1 MSQTYLAI
9 LADTEGN
16 PDYFHPSEINA
27 NSKQEVK
34 QLLSENT
41 PPDYIINIFTI
52 AEYKNFI
59 NSKQFK
65 HSNSMYQQNNEDGNR
80 FLDNMIEQATNFA
93 QAKEQDKANEQF
105 VEEVELQPQPIQQ
118 QNQKQMV
125 IVQNNVPTLEF
136 EDNGIKYKVEGN
148 HMYKK
153 VWKPVLINP
162 NDPKTNDE
170 VIDGNGEFRII
181 SNKTNKEVD
190 YSKYSLQ
197 KLDWQLVK

>member
-1 MSQTYLAI
+1 MMQTYLAI

-34 QLLSENT
+34 TILSENT
-41 PPDYIINIFTI
+41 PPEFIINIFTI
-52 AEYKNFI
+52 QEYRDFI
-59 NSKQFK
+59 NSRQFK
-65 HSNSMYQQNNEDGNR
+65 HSNTLNQGNTEDGNL
-80 FLDNMIEQATNFA
+80 FLNNMIEQATNFA
-93 QAKEQDKANEQF
+93 EAKEQDNINKQLVKN
-105 VEEVELQPQPIQQ
+105 VTLQSDQPIQYQ
-118 QNQKQMV
+118 VVNKQDN
-125 IVQNNVPTLEF
+125 IPTMEF

-153 VWKPVLINP
+153 VWKTVLINP
-162 NDPKTNDE
+162 NDPKTND

-181 SNKTNKEVD
+181 SNKTNKEID
-190 YSKYSLQ
+190 YNKYSLQ